1 MNKLTKILVASDLSA
16 RADYAL
22 ARAMQL
28 AGQHG
33 AELLVLHVVEPV
45 RASAPA
51 EDWLWPSD
59 EFPVTLERDLEAEAQ
74 AELERR
80 LGALPGAANIRA
92 CVETRIGTSYH
103 EIIGLACAQDV
114 DLVVVGAHGRA
125 YLRDLLLG
133 TTAERVVRKGDRPVL
148 VVKNPCEQAY
158 RRVLAPVDFSDTSKE
173 AARLGTRIAP
183 KAQLELLHA
192 YEIWFEGKLR
202 DSGVSEEQILEW
214 HQHYEQRAREE
225 LKAFARDC
233 QLDPAAVRFI
243 VRQGYPGTTIARAV
257 TDQRADLIAIGTRGL
272 SGMRYVLLGSVA
284 EHVLRE
290 APCDVLTVRPRKA
303 ESNQP

>member
-1 MNKLTKILVASDLSA
+1 MNKLTKILVASDFST

-33 AELLVLHVVEPV
+33 AELLALHVIEPV

-59 EFPVTLERDLEAEAQ
+59 EFPETLERDLEAEAQ

-80 LGALPGAANIRA
+80 VGALPGAANIRA
-92 CVETRIGTSYH
+92 RIETRFGTSYH
-103 EIIGLACAQDV
+103 EIIGLARAQNV

-148 VVKNPCEQAY
+148 VVKMPCNQAY
-158 RRVLAPVDFSDTSKE
+158 RRVLASVDFSDTSKE
-173 AARLGTRIAP
+173 AIRFSTRVAP

-202 DSGVSEEQILEW
+202 DSGMSEEQILAW
-214 HQHYEQRAREE
+214 HQQYEQQAREE
-225 LKAFARDC
+225 LKVFAHDC
-233 QLDPAAVRFI
+233 KLDPAAVRFL

-257 TDQRADLIAIGTRGL
+257 IDQRADLIAIGTRGL
-272 SGMRYVLLGSVA
+272 SGIRYVLLGSVA

-290 APCDVLTVRPRKA
+290 APADVLVARPAAA
-303 ESNQP
+303 EFELP

>member
-1 MNKLTKILVASDLSA
+1 MNKLTKILVASDLSP

-22 ARAMQL
+22 ARAVQL

-45 RASAPA
+45 RPGAPA

-59 EFPVTLERDLEAEAQ
+59 EFPGTLERDLKTEAQ

-80 LGALPGAANIRA
+80 LGAMPGAANIRA
-92 CVETRIGTSYH
+92 RVETRIGTSYH
-103 EIIGLACAQDV
+103 EIIGQARAQDV

-158 RRVLAPVDFSDTSKE
+158 RRVLASVDFSEASKE
-173 AARLGTRIAP
+173 AIRLSARVAP
-183 KAQLELLHA
+183 KARLELLHA
-192 YEIWFEGKLR
+192 YQIWYEGKLR
-202 DSGVSEEQILEW
+202 DSGMSEEQILAW
-214 HQHYEQRAREE
+214 HQQYEQQAREQ
-225 LKAFARDC
+225 LAAFARDC
-233 QLDPAAVRFI
+233 ALELASTRFI
-243 VRQGYPGTTIARAV
+243 VRQGYPSTIIARAV

-290 APCDVLTVRPRKA
+290 APCDVLTARPRKA
-303 ESNQP
+303 EFELP